1 MQKGSVDEG
10 ATPALKGVHFL
21 LGASQ
26 DHGGA
31 GDSSGGSQTPTDAA
45 AAMMQGRDTILSDK
59 MPCTVGFVGC
69 FLRVLVYQLFWGLRF
84 VVGTA
89 QSNLQKEFMELGGS
103 VLSLT

>member
-21 LGASQ
+21 LGASH

-45 AAMMQGRDTILSDK
+45 AAMMQ
-59 MPCTVGFVGC
+59 V
-69 FLRVLVYQLFWGLRF
+69 
-84 VVGTA
+84 
-89 QSNLQKEFMELGGS
+89 
-103 VLSLT
+103 